1 MSSLSLSLSGPRKI
15 RTQNKQTI
23 IRRKKRVRILSLS
36 LSGFVSVSVLFR
48 SKRSLLKKKKMI
60 LFKSS
65 LEFIFFPPPSLET
78 M

>member
-1 MSSLSLSLSGPRKI
+1 MSSLSLSLS
-15 RTQNKQTI
+15 
-23 IRRKKRVRILSLS
+23 
-36 LSGFVSVSVLFR
+36 LSGFASVSVLFR

-65 LEFIFFPPPSLET
+65 LECIFFPPPSLET